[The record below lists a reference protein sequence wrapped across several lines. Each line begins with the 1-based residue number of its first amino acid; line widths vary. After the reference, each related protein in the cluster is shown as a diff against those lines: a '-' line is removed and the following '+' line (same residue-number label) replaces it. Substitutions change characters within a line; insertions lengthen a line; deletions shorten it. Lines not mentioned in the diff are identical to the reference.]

1 MCGCKSQIGMAKR
14 KSKSVNLSMEDL
26 LFAGAGAVAALALN
40 PLLGKA
46 LESQSD
52 STKNMINNITSP
64 AKALGGGYLAM
75 NKKMDRKLRFAGIG
89 IAAAGAIEL
98 GVKYAPEGTLAIAG
112 TGDVFDMIGAA
123 DVLELPIAPSAPLE
137 NSSYGDS
144 RAILGTDV
152 YAEDRVML

>member
-14 KSKSVNLSMEDL
+14 NSKSINLGMEDI
-26 LFAGAGAVAALALN
+26 LFGVGGAVAGMAINGVLNKALASQPEN
-40 PLLGKA
+40 TRGMIGKV
-46 LESQSD
+46 L
-52 STKNMINNITSP
+52 P
-64 AKALGGGYLAM
+64 FAKIGAGGYVAT
-75 NKKMDRKLRFAGIG
+75 NKKMDRKLRMAGAG
-89 IAAAGAIEL
+89 FAAAGGIEVAATYVPDL
-98 GVKYAPEGTLAIAG
+98 VSISG